1 MESRPPKRPFPFTIN
16 DILTTPPPPKT
27 LQQGFLINQ
36 LLGLTVQEGEGAESS
51 SNKKL
56 PSEFVEKLEC
66 SVEHVAKFNYTKV
79 KSSFVIRDVPAD
91 PEGLL
96 SSIFK
101 HCIDEAKS
109 DSREKSSEPTH
120 LGCLI
125 SSALLDGGDVFVPV
139 RQITANTIDAI
150 LNLFTKVAQSKQQ
163 KGVTLWGEPFT
174 ITITTID
181 RSGLPVKRHIK
192 GGARRRLAPVK
203 HQIHEKCLI
212 KATMVSKTRGWPSWK
227 FFRYLNDQYGQ
238 RGLLH
243 QETVQLMRQINAP
256 FELDAYDADT
266 YVPLVINHWNNAQQ
280 RHRFAVFIFGTT
292 GHYKPL
298 YKYGNDDYDTPLALY
313 FTNNHFDG
321 VQFLSGLF
329 GDHRYIVNH
338 AKRIA
343 SCVRVLALRFRV
355 HWSLTSSENAK
366 DATKTSAARDVS
378 TIIYSLTS
386 ACGQKSVMTVALFG
400 TFTTIPKK
408 DESTERGCYIA
419 PLEPKD
425 EMEAYRFVA
434 FDLETMQHLPV
445 DPHLPERRN
454 HEPNFIAAKVS
465 CPACIENGRWK
476 QGTAGCWVCGPH
488 RSVAFCQR
496 LFTDTSVDKQVVTD
510 NPMQA
515 FVGWLINDLPIKANT
530 YAYSHFGGRF
540 DMVITFRELFRRG
553 YNPEMIRRG
562 NKMYEMKLRA
572 QKNKHPNIV
581 FRDSF
586 NLMPCALGQLVPAY
600 GLDVVEKPFFPHMVN
615 RPDNYDREIFPT
627 PDDYLAHGMMPEK
640 RRQFDN
646 WYEQH
651 RSEPFFLD
659 EALASYCTN
668 DVEILMA
675 ALVAFRREFLEITRR
690 QAPVD
695 SREKHNGIDVL
706 KQCMT
711 IASACMKHFRT
722 NHLPAEHL
730 AIVPERGYDNA
741 QNQSL
746 LALRFFKWY
755 AEKHGVQLQTAHSAG
770 GEKRVGNYSLDAW
783 IEAEK
788 RAIEV
793 NGCVWHGCNKC
804 FPDDNMLLP
813 NGKSAGEVRERD
825 TKRLE
830 FLRNQVGVVD
840 VYWECEIERMLAS
853 DPEMRQ
859 AFAGYVDD
867 GPLEIRAAFM
877 GGRTGPLK
885 LFHKAREGEK
895 ISYYDFTSLYPFI
908 NFTTRYPIGH
918 PKVHVLN
925 EEVEWKCAEDNPYD
939 LSLLKVWVIPP
950 RQCDVPVLPV
960 KVDDRLCFSAVL
972 QMRQKIPDWRCLTT
986 TTIVSIPMNN
996 AAGSA
1001 PAPRLS

>member
-150 LNLFTKVAQSKQQ
+150 LNLFTKVAQSK
-163 KGVTLWGEPFT
+163 
-174 ITITTID
+174 TTE
-181 RSGLPVKRHIK
+181 SGLPVKRHIK

-212 KATMVSKTRGWPSWK
+212 KIHNQNGDNSNNYCLFYALQATMVSKTRGWPSWK

-408 DESTERGCYIA
+408 DERGTYVEKNSAFSATTSTAQNVDATLHHLSRRMRWKLIGSLHLTSRRCNTSLLTLIYLNDATTSRTSLQQKCRA
-419 PLEPKD
+419 PLALKMADGNKELLGAGSVD
-425 EMEAYRFVA
+425 HTEA
-434 FDLETMQHLPV
+434 LPSV
-445 DPHLPERRN
+445 NDYLPT
-454 HEPNFIAAKVS
+454 H
-465 CPACIENGRWK
+465 
-476 QGTAGCWVCGPH
+476 Q
-488 RSVAFCQR
+488 
-496 LFTDTSVDKQVVTD
+496 VDKQVVTD

-615 RPDNYDREIFPT
+615 RPDNYDREIF
-627 PDDYLAHGMMPEK
+627 
-640 RRQFDN
+640 
-646 WYEQH
+646 
-651 RSEPFFLD
+651 
-659 EALASYCTN
+659 
-668 DVEILMA
+668 
-675 ALVAFRREFLEITRR
+675 
-690 QAPVD
+690 
-695 SREKHNGIDVL
+695 
-706 KQCMT
+706 
-711 IASACMKHFRT
+711 
-722 NHLPAEHL
+722 
-730 AIVPERGYDNA
+730 
-741 QNQSL
+741 
-746 LALRFFKWY
+746 
-755 AEKHGVQLQTAHSAG
+755 
-770 GEKRVGNYSLDAW
+770 
-783 IEAEK
+783 
-788 RAIEV
+788 
-793 NGCVWHGCNKC
+793 
-804 FPDDNMLLP
+804 
-813 NGKSAGEVRERD
+813 
-825 TKRLE
+825 
-830 FLRNQVGVVD
+830 
-840 VYWECEIERMLAS
+840 S
-853 DPEMRQ
+853 DP
-859 AFAGYVDD
+859 
-867 GPLEIRAAFM
+867 
-877 GGRTGPLK
+877 
-885 LFHKAREGEK
+885 
-895 ISYYDFTSLYPFI
+895 
-908 NFTTRYPIGH
+908 
-918 PKVHVLN
+918 
-925 EEVEWKCAEDNPYD
+925 
-939 LSLLKVWVIPP
+939 
-950 RQCDVPVLPV
+950 
-960 KVDDRLCFSAVL
+960 
-972 QMRQKIPDWRCLTT
+972 
-986 TTIVSIPMNN
+986 
-996 AAGSA
+996 
-1001 PAPRLS
+1001 